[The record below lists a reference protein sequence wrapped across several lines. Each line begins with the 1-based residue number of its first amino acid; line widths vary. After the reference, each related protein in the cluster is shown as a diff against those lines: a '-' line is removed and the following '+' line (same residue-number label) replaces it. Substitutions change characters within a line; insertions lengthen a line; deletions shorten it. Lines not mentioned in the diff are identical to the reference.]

1 MQNND
6 TVQLVDEQD
15 RPLRLMG
22 KLAAHE
28 SGVLH
33 RAFSAYVFQVRA
45 GQRHMLLQKRAV
57 AKYHFG
63 GLWTNACCGHPLEGT
78 SPAEAGMR
86 RLFEEMNIRCEL
98 RAVGS
103 FIYRAESANSLI
115 EHELDHVL
123 VGTFE
128 GELPAPNPLEADGAR
143 WISLDALAQELAQ
156 APESFTPWFS
166 QGYAVIR
173 AAERERRGVMPSLPA

>member
-1 MQNND
+1 MEEID
-6 TVQLVDEQD
+6 KVQLVDEQD

-33 RAFSAYVFQVRA
+33 RAFSAYVFQIR
-45 GQRHMLLQKRAV
+45 GGRQHMLLQKRAQT
-57 AKYHFG
+57 KYHFG

-78 SPAEAGMR
+78 TPAQAGRR
-86 RLFEEMNIRCEL
+86 RLREEMNIDCEL
-98 RAVGS
+98 RAIGS
-103 FIYRAESANSLI
+103 FIYRAEAANSLI

-123 VGTFE
+123 VGNFE

-143 WISLDALAQELAQ
+143 WIDLDDLARELA
-156 APESFTPWFS
+156 ESPHMFTPWFP
-166 QGYAVIR
+166 QGYAVIQSAGLGYAR
-173 AAERERRGVMPSLPA
+173 SGPT